1 MYPSPF
7 ILPAFVK
14 LPKFP
19 KLRKGFPITGAMMEP
34 ILIKDV
40 VSVELS
46 KIIEYDVPPSDMMV
60 VGPTVILP
68 PPVTLSN
75 SQSVVIETSP
85 ELIGEQVAENAE
97 RLAVR
102 RIKYTHKIN
111 RFFIFL

>member
-1 MYPSPF
+1 
-7 ILPAFVK
+7 
-14 LPKFP
+14 
-19 KLRKGFPITGAMMEP
+19 MEP

-40 VSVELS
+40 VSVGLL
-46 KIIEYDVPPSDMMV
+46 KIIEYGVIPSSDMVV
-60 VGPTVILP
+60 VGPTVIFP

-97 RLAVR
+97 RLADR

-111 RFFIFL
+111 RFFIFLLRIVRLTRYNY